1 MKVVWRK
8 KAMDELNAVYK
19 YSKKESPQNAVAVF
33 NTLFDAANSLIYFP
47 YKFPKEP
54 TLANENVRFFVV
66 FSYKIIY
73 AIHQESIVILRVVT
87 TKQHPKKRKK
97 K

>member
-8 KAMDELNAVYK
+8 KAMNELDAVYK
-19 YSKKESPQNAVAVF
+19 YSKKESPQNAVTVF

-47 YKFPKEP
+47 YKSPKEP
-54 TLANENVRFFVV
+54 TLANDNVRFFVV

-73 AIHQESIVILRVVT
+73 AIHQESIVILRVFT
-87 TKQHPKKRKK
+87 TKQHPKKIKK
-97 K
+97 